1 MVDLTAQVLAAWHDG
16 EGTALFMSQ
25 WVIHRSSRYFPDP
38 EAFMPDRWA
47 DGLAKRLP
55 KYAYFPFGGGP
66 RICIGGGFPMMGAG
80 LLPGPI
86 APRFPLKLV
95 PGHPIAPYPSSTLRP
110 PDGVRGTPE

>member
-25 WVIHRSSRYFPDP
+25 WVIHRSSPYFPDP

-66 RICIGGGFPMMGAG
+66 RICIGGGFAMMEAV
-80 LLPGPI
+80 LPLAPLSQRIPVTPVPGPPL
-86 APRFPLKLV
+86 APE
-95 PGHPIAPYPSSTLRP
+95 PSISLPP
-110 PDGVRGTPE
+110 PDR

>member
-16 EGTALFMSQ
+16 KGTTLFMSQ

-66 RICIGGGFPMMGAG
+66 RICIGGGSPTLGTG
-80 LLPGPI
+80 LPPASPAPPI
-86 APRFPLKLV
+86 PPRLLALAP
-95 PGHPIAPYPSSTLRP
+95 
-110 PDGVRGTPE
+110 

>member
-47 DGLAKRLP
+47 DGLPKRLP

-66 RICIGGGFPMMGAG
+66 RICIGGGFALMEAV
-80 LLPGPI
+80 LPLGTLCH
-86 APRFPLKLV
+86 RFPLALGAG
-95 PGHPIAPYPSSTLRP
+95 PPLAPDPSLSLP
-110 PDGVRGTPE
+110 PP

>member
-47 DGLAKRLP
+47 DGLPKRLP

-66 RICIGGGFPMMGAG
+66 RICIGGRFAPMEAEPLLCPLAPPVPPTLGAG
-80 LLPGPI
+80 HPP
-86 APRFPLKLV
+86 PRRPL
-95 PGHPIAPYPSSTLRP
+95 
-110 PDGVRGTPE
+110 